1 MSDVTSEEREE
12 LKKLLEELN
21 EKSSDMK
28 KLDTTIAC
36 QQAQFLIMLQEWKLL
51 VRITLYNFRINYYKL
66 NFYRLFAAFFYE
78 NQAHPTPS

>member
-28 KLDTTIAC
+28 KLDTTIDC

-51 VRITLYNFRINYYKL
+51 VRITLYNF
-66 NFYRLFAAFFYE
+66 
-78 NQAHPTPS
+78 PSIITS